1 MSEDKVALIGPMES
15 NSVSKP
21 LTSSG
26 KINRRSFDGSLAH
39 AKSATLVSL
48 PSAHF
53 GVSPSTQFVSPV
65 SPVHRFPIGHS
76 PLLASRSGSMHG
88 GRSPVLPDG
97 VTVIE
102 ETMSMA
108 PRSAAVRRQR
118 GAAVVRELLLCD
130 SKDHLDSPKGSLDSM
145 ASLTSSDSHSLS
157 NMTSG
162 LSLAI
167 DKSAHVLPALKQVS
181 LIKSRDRT
189 PPLHSS
195 STCSSGLSSPRT
207 LGSPSLRKVLV
218 PEGTDTDEESLM
230 KSSPQR
236 RGSGFAGG
244 SVVRSIPRRL
254 NPLAVD
260 LEKMKQ
266 LELHLSDEEHVML
279 VHPDK
284 QQIASPGHI
293 LPPLSARPSP
303 VDNNS
308 GSSIKGKEQ
317 VQKFLR
323 SQSGSDFE
331 G

>member
-1 MSEDKVALIGPMES
+1 MSEDKVAIIAPVES

-21 LTSSG
+21 LTSSA
-26 KINRRSFDGSLAH
+26 KINRRSFDGSPAH
-39 AKSATLVSL
+39 VKSSALVSL

-53 GVSPSTQFVSPV
+53 GLSPSTQFVSPV
-65 SPVHRFPIGHS
+65 SPVHRFPIDQS
-76 PLLASRSGSMHG
+76 PLLASRSRSDSLW
-88 GRSPVLPDG
+88 GRSPILPDG

-108 PRSAAVRRQR
+108 PRCAAIRRHRGSAVA
-118 GAAVVRELLLCD
+118 RELLLSD
-130 SKDHLDSPKGSLDSM
+130 SKDQLDSPKGSLDSM

-157 NMTSG
+157 NMISG
-162 LSLAI
+162 LSLAM
-167 DKSAHVLPALKQVS
+167 DKSAHVLPALKQVA

-207 LGSPSLRKVLV
+207 HGSPSIRKALV

-236 RGSGFAGG
+236 RGSGLVGG
-244 SVVRSIPRRL
+244 SVVRSVPRRL
-254 NPLAVD
+254 NPIAVG

-266 LELHLSDEEHVML
+266 LELHLLDEEHSML

-284 QQIASPGHI
+284 QMVSPAHS

-303 VDNNS
+303 VDNTS
-308 GSSIKGKEQ
+308 GSSVKVKDQ
-317 VQKFLR
+317 VQKLLR